1 MKQKHFSP
9 ELERA
14 ILKLPYNTQRNFR
27 NALKPH
33 LFTSEQFVPTK
44 YEAKKVESNKDI
56 MRNKL
61 IDFQNNLKNKK
72 LFLSQISKE
81 TKTFSK
87 GYKGVAID
95 NNASKQIKRDKI
107 LYQDLL
113 KRYKDQGY
121 DTNKLF
127 SDTNNNLFTKSIFL
141 ENNNNY
147 ENTLNITGK
156 KEGLQLE
163 QYLEKVDNILKGHH
177 KNENFKFNRE
187 VKFKDNLIEEDDDF
201 FPYYN
206 YTERIRNL
214 KKEIKQTKKTI
225 EDMNFNS
232 NNEYKTI
239 SYYDGHNNGDYQNI
253 ISSTRTS
260 YFDIINNLSKS
271 KLNST
276 VETNFT
282 IKHKKTKSQN
292 LNVNFSNNLKQFV
305 RENTENEENNYSDNS
320 NEENDK
326 SKNIIENDKANENE
340 IETFKKKKENMNKIN
355 LKTLTKSQSIKKSRN
370 HNSMMMNE
378 PLVLSFKPN
387 SFRKSVM
394 VNQNNNNQY
403 YKDISTRMN
412 KKMKKLHEIQMEEDI
427 NNLYEEVKKKNFEES
442 ENEIYEYLKKYNKN
456 FPEKLKYIIFILNL

>member
-95 NNASKQIKRDKI
+95 NNVSERIKRDKI

-177 KNENFKFNRE
+177 KTRIFSCALYRSFLQKTNTAMAQGKSDQTRQWARSMYLHENRTQQEMVKAYFDNDLVFAVGPAGTGKTYVAIALAVRALKNRE
-187 VKFKDNLIEEDDDF
+187 IKRIILTRPAFS
-201 FPYYN
+201 PY
-206 YTERIRNL
+206 L
-214 KKEIKQTKKTI
+214 
-225 EDMNFNS
+225 
-232 NNEYKTI
+232 
-239 SYYDGHNNGDYQNI
+239 
-253 ISSTRTS
+253 
-260 YFDIINNLSKS
+260 
-271 KLNST
+271 
-276 VETNFT
+276 
-282 IKHKKTKSQN
+282 
-292 LNVNFSNNLKQFV
+292 
-305 RENTENEENNYSDNS
+305 
-320 NEENDK
+320 
-326 SKNIIENDKANENE
+326 
-340 IETFKKKKENMNKIN
+340 
-355 LKTLTKSQSIKKSRN
+355 
-370 HNSMMMNE
+370 
-378 PLVLSFKPN
+378 
-387 SFRKSVM
+387 
-394 VNQNNNNQY
+394 
-403 YKDISTRMN
+403 
-412 KKMKKLHEIQMEEDI
+412 
-427 NNLYEEVKKKNFEES
+427 
-442 ENEIYEYLKKYNKN
+442 
-456 FPEKLKYIIFILNL
+456 

>member
-33 LFTSEQFVPTK
+33 LFISEQFVPTK

-95 NNASKQIKRDKI
+95 NNVSKQIKRDKI

-187 VKFKDNLIEEDDDF
+187 VKFKDNLSEEDDDF

-214 KKEIKQTKKTI
+214 KKEIKQTRKTI

-239 SYYDGHNNGDYQNI
+239 SYYDGYNNGDYQNI

-282 IKHKKTKSQN
+282 TKHKKTKSQN

-326 SKNIIENDKANENE
+326 LKNFIENDKTNENE
-340 IETFKKKKENMNKIN
+340 IEISKKKKKI
-355 LKTLTKSQSIKKSRN
+355 
-370 HNSMMMNE
+370 
-378 PLVLSFKPN
+378 
-387 SFRKSVM
+387 
-394 VNQNNNNQY
+394 
-403 YKDISTRMN
+403 
-412 KKMKKLHEIQMEEDI
+412 
-427 NNLYEEVKKKNFEES
+427 
-442 ENEIYEYLKKYNKN
+442 
-456 FPEKLKYIIFILNL
+456 